1 MKDSLTSFSSKIKKE
16 MLLTKTTDKKKI
28 FSELYGIFASKD
40 GIIGNKVNF
49 KTEISYITKRV
60 IENLKALE
68 ILDFKYEIDRN
79 DKINTY
85 SVKISNFENI
95 ADIDEIWFLKG
106 VFLGNGYIKD
116 PIKGYSLDFF
126 LKDDN
131 IAKKVYDI
139 LEGLDKKVFLS
150 KKKEQNIVYIRNNE
164 DILDI
169 LILLD
174 AINIFFSYQN
184 ITINKEINLKITRN
198 MNYEIANETKKIMTS
213 QEQIKIIKFIDQKI
227 GLINLNKALQE
238 VAQVRLNNEDASL
251 NELAEKLNITKSGIR
266 NRFRRLKEIYE
277 RYNNEDE

>member
-28 FSELYGIFASKD
+28 LSELYGIFVSKD
-40 GIIGNKVNF
+40 GIIDNKVNF

-68 ILDFKYEIDRN
+68 ILDFKYKIERN

-85 SVKISNFENI
+85 SVEISNFENI

-116 PIKGYSLDFF
+116 PVKGYSLDFF

-139 LEGLDKKVFLS
+139 LEGLNKKVFLS

-174 AINIFFSYQN
+174 AINVFFSYQN

-277 RYNNEDE
+277 RYN